1 MEPENVPFLSICS
14 LYTGYNYMRY
24 SLIGKMRLSF
34 IDSDLL
40 YKNAALYEH
49 LSFIY
54 RLKLHALFING
65 GK

>member
-1 MEPENVPFLSICS
+1 M
-14 LYTGYNYMRY
+14 
-24 SLIGKMRLSF
+24 GKMRLSF

-40 YKNAALYEH
+40 YKNAAVYED

-54 RLKLHALFING
+54 RSRLHALIING

>member
-1 MEPENVPFLSICS
+1 MEPQIVPFLSCCS
-14 LYTGYNYMRY
+14 LYTGYNCMRY
-24 SLIGKMRLSF
+24 SLMGKMRLSF

-40 YKNAALYEH
+40 YKNAAVYED

-54 RLKLHALFING
+54 RSRLYALFINW